1 MLFNYKAKNLKGE
14 TLEGI
19 VEASSEKSAAD
30 ILSEKEF
37 VVISLVLRKEG
48 FVDTKKLNPLK
59 FFGGVKERDLV
70 VFSRQL
76 SVMIASTVPIVQA
89 LRILFQQTQSKALKS
104 IISAMAD
111 DVDGGMKFSEAL
123 SHHPDVFTD
132 FFISMVRA
140 GESSGKMDETL
151 NYLADQQ
158 ERDHEVVSKV
168 RGAMMYPAFIIC
180 AMVVVSIIMMV
191 YVIPQ
196 LTGML
201 VESGVALPL
210 PTRILLGTS
219 SFLQSYWWTLP
230 IMLIAVLYAFRAY
243 VGTPSGRLAIDKLKI
258 NLPIFGKF
266 FSNLALVR
274 FTRSL
279 STLMTGGVPL
289 AQALEIVANVVG
301 NAVWKK
307 MLLDTTTAVREG
319 YTISSQVLYNKNFPT
334 TVANMINVGEQTGR
348 LEEILQTLTNFY
360 TKETDTLI
368 DGLLKLIEP
377 MLMVVMGLAVGGMV
391 AAIMLPMFSLINA
404 GG

>member
-1 MLFNYKAKNLKGE
+1 
-14 TLEGI
+14 
-19 VEASSEKSAAD
+19 
-30 ILSEKEF
+30 
-37 VVISLVLRKEG
+37 
-48 FVDTKKLNPLK
+48 
-59 FFGGVKERDLV
+59 
-70 VFSRQL
+70 
-76 SVMIASTVPIVQA
+76 
-89 LRILFQQTQSKALKS
+89 
-104 IISAMAD
+104 
-111 DVDGGMKFSEAL
+111 
-123 SHHPDVFTD
+123 
-132 FFISMVRA
+132 
-140 GESSGKMDETL
+140 MDETL